1 MNKVD
6 RHFALARIVATKG
19 DTLDA
24 RRRYRLGA
32 VGIRYDGAIVSAS
45 NLPNRTPASEAHAE
59 ARLVRKLDVGSIVFV
74 VRITRKGLLTTA
86 RPCKR
91 CRAKMR
97 ARGVKRVYYSI
108 TENEHGVLRL

>member
-1 MNKVD
+1 MNKVE
-6 RHFALARIVATKG
+6 RHFALARVVATKG
-19 DTLDA
+19 DTIDA

-59 ARLVRKLDVGSIVFV
+59 ARLVKKLDVGSIVFV
-74 VRITRKGLLTTA
+74 VRITRAGLLTMA

-91 CRAKMR
+91 CQAKMR
-97 ARGVKRVYYSI
+97 SRGVKRVYYSI
-108 TENEHGVLRL
+108 TENEYGVFQF